1 METVITRRSEDLA
14 AQIEAFDTFWEG
26 PEDVEKGYKTLY
38 QFYKVNY
45 LKYMPQDRLVKT
57 LVISC
62 GPGYFVDM
70 LNRHGYKNVLGIDS
84 DKEKVDQGRKHGL
97 NCLNERA
104 FEFLENSIES
114 NNKFDV
120 IVAEQELNHLSKT
133 ELLDFLELCKANLIK
148 GGTLIV
154 HCINGANPIVGSESL
169 AQNFDHYFTFTEYS
183 LSQVLKYKKF
193 SNVKV
198 FPLNLYVFYKN
209 PLNYVALFLDAIY
222 TTFFRINFIM
232 YGKSNRIFT
241 KKIAAVCTTS

>member
-1 METVITRRSEDLA
+1 MISTITRRSEELS

-26 PEDVEKGYKTLY
+26 PEDIEKGYKTLY

-45 LKYMPQDRLVKT
+45 LKYMPQDRNVNT

-70 LNRHGYKNVLGIDS
+70 LNRNGYKNVLGIDS
-84 DKEKVDQGRKHGL
+84 DKEKAGYGKKRGL

-104 FEFLENSIES
+104 FEFLESNLES
-114 NNKFDV
+114 GSKYDV
-120 IVAEQELNHLSKT
+120 IVCEQEINHLSKA
-133 ELLDFLELCKANLIK
+133 ELLDFLELCKANLVK

-193 SNVKV
+193 EKIRV
-198 FPLNLYVFYKN
+198 FPLNLYVFYSN
-209 PLNYVALFLDAIY
+209 PMNYAAMFIDKIFTL
-222 TTFFRINFIM
+222 FFRIYFIM
-232 YGKSNRIFT
+232 YGKSNKIFT
-241 KKIAAVCTTS
+241 KKIAAVCKV